1 MSAATRAVGI
11 GADPSHFPM
20 DTTAVS
26 EAPSASGRAGSTVL
40 TRTLYVNVTGS
51 LANLAMQGPSA
62 GSWKL
67 VDGKCI
73 GVFGLGAEVDAQVGP
88 VFFLGCGRPAV
99 NPFSSCCRSRPT
111 SCGRR

>member
-20 DTTAVS
+20 DTSATAGDGS
-26 EAPSASGRAGSTVL
+26 SSSSSGGGGRGSTVL

-62 GSWKL
+62 GTWKL

-73 GVFGLGAEVDAQVGP
+73 GVFGLGAEVDSQVLP
-88 VFFLGCGRPAV
+88 VAAPVPWPA
-99 NPFSSCCRSRPT
+99 RA
-111 SCGRR
+111 